1 LARTVIF
8 GLSQVRQSAV
18 FSGLLITERLAE
30 EERTYARR
38 GETIALPI
46 RRCGPATAFA

>member
-1 LARTVIF
+1 MARTVIF

-46 RRCGPATAFA
+46 RRCGLTTPLA